1 MAYEGHDWQNDE
13 VITANLLNAMEDGI
27 EKGNS
32 DGITSVTVN
41 TLNAGES
48 ATASVSGGVLTL
60 GIPKG
65 DKGETGAAG
74 AQGPAGPAGPVGPKG
89 DKGDPGTA
97 GAAGPKGDKGD
108 PGAQGPAGPKGEK
121 GDTGLQGPAGA
132 PGAAGLQGPQ
142 GPIGPAGPKGDTGA
156 AGTAGLGVKTI
167 TLTTDST
174 GKVVSGKWIDTTDGQ
189 HEIIVSTVG
198 A

>member
-13 VITANLLNAMEDGI
+13 VITADLLNAMEDGI

-41 TLNAGES
+41 TLEAGES

-65 DKGETGAAG
+65 DTGAAG
-74 AQGPAGPAGPVGPKG
+74 AQGPAGPAGP
-89 DKGDPGTA
+89 
-97 GAAGPKGDKGD
+97 
-108 PGAQGPAGPKGEK
+108 AGPKGEK
-121 GDTGLQGPAGA
+121 GATGLQGPAGA
-132 PGAAGLQGPQ
+132 PGA
-142 GPIGPAGPKGDTGA
+142 TGA
-156 AGTAGLGVKTI
+156 AGAAGLGVKAI
-167 TLTTDST
+167 ALTTDST
-174 GKVVSGKWIDTTDGQ
+174 GKVTSGKWTDTADGQ
-189 HEIIVSTVG
+189 HDIIVSTAG

>member
-1 MAYEGHDWQNDE
+1 MAYEGHNWQNDE

-41 TLNAGES
+41 TLDAGES

-65 DKGETGAAG
+65 DKGDTGAAG
-74 AQGPAGPAGPVGPKG
+74 AQGPAGPA
-89 DKGDPGTA
+89 
-97 GAAGPKGDKGD
+97 
-108 PGAQGPAGPKGEK
+108 GPAGPKGEK

-132 PGAAGLQGPQ
+132 PGAAG
-142 GPIGPAGPKGDTGA
+142 A
-156 AGTAGLGVKTI
+156 AGAAGLGVKTI
-167 TLTTDST
+167 VLTTDST
-174 GKVVSGKWIDTTDGQ
+174 GKVTSGKWTDTTDGQ
-189 HEIIVSTVG
+189 HDIIVSTAG

>member
-32 DGITSVTVN
+32 DSITSVTVN

-48 ATASVSGGVLTL
+48 ATASIGGGVLTL

-65 DKGETGAAG
+65 EKGDTGAAG

-89 DKGDPGTA
+89 DKGDTGL
-97 GAAGPKGDKGD
+97 
-108 PGAQGPAGPKGEK
+108 QGPAGPKGA
-121 GDTGLQGPAGA
+121 AGA
-132 PGAAGLQGPQ
+132 TGAVGPQ
-142 GPIGPAGPKGDTGA
+142 GPVGPAGPKGDAGA

-167 TLTTDST
+167 TFTTDST
-174 GKVVSGKWIDTTDGQ
+174 GKVTSGKWTDTADSQ

>member
-1 MAYEGHDWQNDE
+1 MAYEGHDWQDDE

-60 GIPKG
+60 GVPKG
-65 DKGETGAAG
+65 DKGDTGAAG
-74 AQGPAGPAGPVGPKG
+74 AQGPAGPAGPTGPKG
-89 DKGDPGTA
+89 ETGARGAA
-97 GAAGPKGDKGD
+97 GAAG
-108 PGAQGPAGPKGEK
+108 A
-121 GDTGLQGPAGA
+121 
-132 PGAAGLQGPQ
+132 
-142 GPIGPAGPKGDTGA
+142 
-156 AGTAGLGVKTI
+156 AGLGVKTI
-167 TLTTDST
+167 ALTTDST
-174 GKVVSGKWIDTTDGQ
+174 GKVTSGKWTDTADGQ
-189 HEIIVSTVG
+189 HDIVVSTVG

>member
-48 ATASVSGGVLTL
+48 ATASISGGVLTL

-65 DKGETGAAG
+65 DKGDTGAAG
-74 AQGPAGPAGPVGPKG
+74 PQGPAGPKGATGEQGPQGL
-89 DKGDPGTA
+89 T
-97 GAAGPKGDKGD
+97 GPKGDKGD
-108 PGAQGPAGPKGEK
+108 PGAAGAPGAKGEK
-121 GDTGLQGPAGA
+121 GDPGAQGP
-132 PGAAGLQGPQ
+132 
-142 GPIGPAGPKGDTGA
+142 
-156 AGTAGLGVKTI
+156 AGLGVKTI

-174 GKVVSGKWIDTTDGQ
+174 GKVTSGKWTDTADGQ

>member
-27 EKGNS
+27 ETGNS
-32 DGITSVTVN
+32 DGITSVIVN
-41 TLNAGES
+41 TLNAGEN

-65 DKGETGAAG
+65 DKGDTGAAG
-74 AQGPAGPAGPVGPKG
+74 AQGPAGPAGL
-89 DKGDPGTA
+89 T
-97 GAAGPKGDKGD
+97 
-108 PGAQGPAGPKGEK
+108 GPKGE
-121 GDTGLQGPAGA
+121 TGAAGAPGAAGPAGA
-132 PGAAGLQGPQ
+132 PGAAGA
-142 GPIGPAGPKGDTGA
+142 AGP
-156 AGTAGLGVKTI
+156 AGLGVKTI

-174 GKVVSGKWIDTTDGQ
+174 GKVTSGKWTDTADGQ

>member
-13 VITANLLNAMEDGI
+13 VITADLLNAMEDGI

-32 DGITSVTVN
+32 DGITSVAVN
-41 TLNAGES
+41 TLDAGKS

-65 DKGETGAAG
+65 DKGDTGATGATG
-74 AQGPAGPAGPVGPKG
+74 AQGPAGPAGP
-89 DKGDPGTA
+89 T
-97 GAAGPKGDKGD
+97 
-108 PGAQGPAGPKGEK
+108 GPKGE
-121 GDTGLQGPAGA
+121 TGPAGA
-132 PGAAGLQGPQ
+132 PGAAGAAGAR
-142 GPIGPAGPKGDTGA
+142 GPAGPAGPTGPKGETGATGAPGA
-156 AGTAGLGVKTI
+156 AGAAGAAGLGVKTI

-174 GKVVSGKWIDTTDGQ
+174 GKVISGKWTDTTNGQ
-189 HEIIVSTVG
+189 HEIIMSTAG

>member
-13 VITANLLNAMEDGI
+13 VITANLLNAMEAGI
-27 EKGNS
+27 EEGNS

-41 TLNAGES
+41 TLNAGEG

-65 DKGETGAAG
+65 DKGDTGAAG
-74 AQGPAGPAGPVGPKG
+74 PQGPAGPKG
-89 DKGDPGTA
+89 ATGEQGRQGLT
-97 GAAGPKGDKGD
+97 GPKGDKGD
-108 PGAQGPAGPKGEK
+108 PGAAGAPGTKGEK
-121 GDTGLQGPAGA
+121 GNPGAQGP
-132 PGAAGLQGPQ
+132 
-142 GPIGPAGPKGDTGA
+142 
-156 AGTAGLGVKTI
+156 AGLGVKTI

-174 GKVVSGKWIDTTDGQ
+174 GKVTSGKWTDTADGQ

>member
-13 VITANLLNAMEDGI
+13 VITADLLNAMEVGI

-41 TLNAGES
+41 TLDAGES

-65 DKGETGAAG
+65 DKGDTGATGAQGPKGGTGAAG
-74 AQGPAGPAGPVGPKG
+74 AQGPA
-89 DKGDPGTA
+89 
-97 GAAGPKGDKGD
+97 
-108 PGAQGPAGPKGEK
+108 GPAGPKGEK

-132 PGAAGLQGPQ
+132 PGAAG
-142 GPIGPAGPKGDTGA
+142 A
-156 AGTAGLGVKTI
+156 AGAAGLGVKTI
-167 TLTTDST
+167 TLTTNST
-174 GKVVSGKWIDTTDGQ
+174 GKVTSGKWTDTADGK
-189 HEIIVSTVG
+189 HDIIVST
-198 A
+198 AEA

>member
-1 MAYEGHDWQNDE
+1 MAYKGHDWQNDE

-27 EKGNS
+27 ETGNS

-65 DKGETGAAG
+65 DKG
-74 AQGPAGPAGPVGPKG
+74 
-89 DKGDPGTA
+89 DKGDSGT
-97 GAAGPKGDKGD
+97 
-108 PGAQGPAGPKGEK
+108 
-121 GDTGLQGPAGA
+121 AGA

-142 GPIGPAGPKGDTGA
+142 GPIGPAGPKGDAGAAGLQGPQGPIGPAGPKGDAGA

-174 GKVVSGKWIDTTDGQ
+174 GKVTSGKWTDTADGQ

>member
-65 DKGETGAAG
+65 DKGDTGAAG
-74 AQGPAGPAGPVGPKG
+74 PQGPAGPKGATGEQGPQGLTGPKG
-89 DKGDPGTA
+89 E
-97 GAAGPKGDKGD
+97 KGD
-108 PGAQGPAGPKGEK
+108 PGAQGP
-121 GDTGLQGPAGA
+121 
-132 PGAAGLQGPQ
+132 
-142 GPIGPAGPKGDTGA
+142 
-156 AGTAGLGVKTI
+156 AGLGVKTI

-174 GKVVSGKWIDTTDGQ
+174 GKVTSGKWTDTADGQ

>member
-1 MAYEGHDWQNDE
+1 MAYEGHNWQNDE

-27 EKGNS
+27 KNGNS

-41 TLNAGES
+41 TLDAGES

-74 AQGPAGPAGPVGPKG
+74 AQGPAGPAGPTGPKG

-97 GAAGPKGDKGD
+97 GVAGPKGDKGD
-108 PGAQGPAGPKGEK
+108 SGAQGPVGPKGEK

-132 PGAAGLQGPQ
+132 PGAAG
-142 GPIGPAGPKGDTGA
+142 A
-156 AGTAGLGVKTI
+156 AGAAGLGVKTI

-174 GKVVSGKWIDTTDGQ
+174 GKVTSGKWTDTADGQ

>member
-1 MAYEGHDWQNDE
+1 MQRDE
-13 VITANLLNAMEDGI
+13 AIRAMEVGI

-32 DGITSVTVN
+32 DGITSVIVN

-65 DKGETGAAG
+65 DKGDTGAAG
-74 AQGPAGPAGPVGPKG
+74 AQGPAGPAGPTGPKG
-89 DKGDPGTA
+89 ETGAAGAP
-97 GAAGPKGDKGD
+97 GAAGPAGL
-108 PGAQGPAGPKGEK
+108 AGPKGEK

-132 PGAAGLQGPQ
+132 PGAAG
-142 GPIGPAGPKGDTGA
+142 A
-156 AGTAGLGVKTI
+156 AGAAGLGVKTI

-174 GKVVSGKWIDTTDGQ
+174 GKVISGKWTDTADGQ
-189 HEIIVSTVG
+189 HEIIVSTAG

>member
-65 DKGETGAAG
+65 DKGAT
-74 AQGPAGPAGPVGPKG
+74 
-89 DKGDPGTA
+89 
-97 GAAGPKGDKGD
+97 
-108 PGAQGPAGPKGEK
+108 
-121 GDTGLQGPAGA
+121 
-132 PGAAGLQGPQ
+132 
-142 GPIGPAGPKGDTGA
+142 GPAGPKGDTGQAGA
-156 AGTAGLGVKTI
+156 AGAAGAAGLGVKAI

-174 GKVVSGKWIDTTDGQ
+174 GKVVSGKWTDTAGGQ
-189 HEIIVSTVG
+189 HDIAVST
-198 A
+198 AEA

>member
-1 MAYEGHDWQNDE
+1 MAYKGHDWQNDE

-27 EKGNS
+27 ETGNS

-65 DKGETGAAG
+65 DKG
-74 AQGPAGPAGPVGPKG
+74 
-89 DKGDPGTA
+89 DKGDSGT
-97 GAAGPKGDKGD
+97 
-108 PGAQGPAGPKGEK
+108 
-121 GDTGLQGPAGA
+121 AGA

-142 GPIGPAGPKGDTGA
+142 GPIGPAGPKGDAGA

-174 GKVVSGKWIDTTDGQ
+174 GKVTSGKWTDTADGQ

>member
-1 MAYEGHDWQNDE
+1 MTYEGHDWQNDE
-13 VITANLLNAMEDGI
+13 VITANLLNAMEDAI

-65 DKGETGAAG
+65 DPGAQGPKGADGKTPTIGTNGNWFIGSEDTGKPSRGATGATG
-74 AQGPAGPAGPVGPKG
+74 APGAAGPAGPAGP
-89 DKGDPGTA
+89 
-97 GAAGPKGDKGD
+97 
-108 PGAQGPAGPKGEK
+108 KGE
-121 GDTGLQGPAGA
+121 TGLQGQQ
-132 PGAAGLQGPQ
+132 GLT
-142 GPIGPAGPKGDTGA
+142 GPAGPKGDTGA
-156 AGTAGLGVKTI
+156 AGAAGLGVKTI

-174 GKVVSGKWIDTTDGQ
+174 GNVTSGKWTDTADGQ
-189 HEIIVSTVG
+189 HDIIVRTAG

>member
-41 TLNAGES
+41 TLDAGES

-65 DKGETGAAG
+65 EKGDTGAAG
-74 AQGPAGPAGPVGPKG
+74 AQGPAGPAGPTGPKG
-89 DKGDPGTA
+89 ET
-97 GAAGPKGDKGD
+97 GAAGA
-108 PGAQGPAGPKGEK
+108 PGVAGPAGPAGPKGEK
-121 GDTGLQGPAGA
+121 GDTGLQGSAGA
-132 PGAAGLQGPQ
+132 PGAAGA
-142 GPIGPAGPKGDTGA
+142 AGP
-156 AGTAGLGVKTI
+156 AGLGVKTI

-174 GKVVSGKWIDTTDGQ
+174 GKVVSGKWTDTTDGQ
-189 HEIIVSTVG
+189 HDIAVS
-198 A
+198 AAEA

>member
-1 MAYEGHDWQNDE
+1 MAYESHNWQNDE
-13 VITANLLNAMEDGI
+13 VITADLLNAMEDGI

-65 DKGETGAAG
+65 DKGN
-74 AQGPAGPAGPVGPKG
+74 
-89 DKGDPGTA
+89 
-97 GAAGPKGDKGD
+97 
-108 PGAQGPAGPKGEK
+108 PGAQGPAGPKGETGATGTPGAQGPK
-121 GDTGLQGPAGA
+121 GNTGATGPKGADGVTPTIGTNGNWFIGSKDTGKPSR
-132 PGAAGLQGPQ
+132 GAAG
-142 GPIGPAGPKGDTGA
+142 A
-156 AGTAGLGVKTI
+156 AGAAGLGVKTI

-174 GKVVSGKWIDTTDGQ
+174 GKVTSGKWTDTANGQ
-189 HEIIVSTVG
+189 HDIIVSTVG

>member
-41 TLNAGES
+41 TLEAGES

-65 DKGETGAAG
+65 DKG
-74 AQGPAGPAGPVGPKG
+74 
-89 DKGDPGTA
+89 DPGA
-97 GAAGPKGDKGD
+97 PGVAGPKGEQGD
-108 PGAQGPAGPKGEK
+108 PGAIGPQGPAGPKGEK

-132 PGAAGLQGPQ
+132 PGAAG
-142 GPIGPAGPKGDTGA
+142 A
-156 AGTAGLGVKTI
+156 AGAAGLGVKTI

-174 GKVVSGKWIDTTDGQ
+174 GKVVSGKWIDTADGQ
-189 HEIIVSTVG
+189 HDIIVSTAG

>member
-65 DKGETGAAG
+65 EKGETGL
-74 AQGPAGPAGPVGPKG
+74 QGPAGPKGATGERGPQGIAGPAGPKG
-89 DKGDPGTA
+89 ENGDPGTA
-97 GAAGPKGDKGD
+97 GA
-108 PGAQGPAGPKGEK
+108 PGA
-121 GDTGLQGPAGA
+121 
-132 PGAAGLQGPQ
+132 
-142 GPIGPAGPKGDTGA
+142 
-156 AGTAGLGVKTI
+156 AGLGVKTI

-174 GKVVSGKWIDTTDGQ
+174 GNVVSGKWTDTIDGQ
-189 HEIIVSTVG
+189 HDIIVSAAG

>member
-1 MAYEGHDWQNDE
+1 MAYEGHNWQNDE

-65 DKGETGAAG
+65 DKGDTGAA
-74 AQGPAGPAGPVGPKG
+74 GPAGPAGPKGEQGDTGAAGP
-89 DKGDPGTA
+89 A

-108 PGAQGPAGPKGEK
+108 PGAQGPAGPKGEQ
-121 GDTGLQGPAGA
+121 GDTGQQGPAGA
-132 PGAAGLQGPQ
+132 AGA
-142 GPIGPAGPKGDTGA
+142 TGA
-156 AGTAGLGVKTI
+156 AGAAGLGVKTI
-167 TLTTDST
+167 TLTTDSN
-174 GKVVSGKWIDTTDGQ
+174 GKVTSGEWTDTDNGQ
-189 HEIIVSTVG
+189 HEIIVSPVG

>member
-13 VITANLLNAMEDGI
+13 VITADLLNAMEDGI

-60 GIPKG
+60 GVPKG
-65 DKGETGAAG
+65 DKGDTGAAG
-74 AQGPAGPAGPVGPKG
+74 AQGPAGPAGP
-89 DKGDPGTA
+89 
-97 GAAGPKGDKGD
+97 AGPKGD
-108 PGAQGPAGPKGEK
+108 K

-132 PGAAGLQGPQ
+132 
-142 GPIGPAGPKGDTGA
+142 TGA
-156 AGTAGLGVKTI
+156 AGAAGAAGLGVKTI
-167 TLTTDST
+167 SLTTNST
-174 GKVVSGKWIDTTDGQ
+174 GKVTSGKWTDTADGQ
-189 HEIIVSTVG
+189 HDIVVST
-198 A
+198 AEA

>member
-13 VITANLLNAMEDGI
+13 VITADLLNAMEDGI

-65 DKGETGAAG
+65 DKGDPG
-74 AQGPAGPAGPVGPKG
+74 AQGLVGP
-89 DKGDPGTA
+89 
-97 GAAGPKGDKGD
+97 AGPKGDKGD
-108 PGAQGPAGPKGEK
+108 PGAAGTPGAQGATGLKGADGVTPTIGANENWFI
-121 GDTGLQGPAGA
+121 GSEDTGKPSRGAPGVAGA
-132 PGAAGLQGPQ
+132 PGAAGPQ
-142 GPIGPAGPKGDTGA
+142 GPAGQAGA
-156 AGTAGLGVKTI
+156 AGLGVKTI

-174 GKVVSGKWIDTTDGQ
+174 GKVTSGKWTDTADGQ
-189 HEIIVSTVG
+189 HDIIVSTAG

>member
-41 TLNAGES
+41 TLNTGES

-65 DKGETGAAG
+65 DKGDTGAPGAAG
-74 AQGPAGPAGPVGPKG
+74 PKG
-89 DKGDPGTA
+89 EKGDPGTA
-97 GAAGPKGDKGD
+97 GAPGAAGPAGPAGPKGDKGD
-108 PGAQGPAGPKGEK
+108 
-121 GDTGLQGPAGA
+121 
-132 PGAAGLQGPQ
+132 
-142 GPIGPAGPKGDTGA
+142 TGA
-156 AGTAGLGVKTI
+156 AGAAGLGVKTI

-174 GKVVSGKWIDTTDGQ
+174 GKVVSGKWIDTADGQ
-189 HEIIVSTVG
+189 HDIIVSTAG

>member
-1 MAYEGHDWQNDE
+1 MAYEGHNWQNDE
-13 VITANLLNAMEDGI
+13 VITADLLNAMEGGI

-41 TLNAGES
+41 TLDAGES

-65 DKGETGAAG
+65 EKGDTGAAG
-74 AQGPAGPAGPVGPKG
+74 A
-89 DKGDPGTA
+89 T
-97 GAAGPKGDKGD
+97 GAAGP
-108 PGAQGPAGPKGEK
+108 AGPAGPKGEK

-132 PGAAGLQGPQ
+132 TGA
-142 GPIGPAGPKGDTGA
+142 TGA
-156 AGTAGLGVKTI
+156 AGAAGLGVKTI
-167 TLTTDST
+167 ALTTDST
-174 GKVVSGKWIDTTDGQ
+174 GKVTSGKWTDTADGQ
-189 HEIIVSTVG
+189 HDIIVSTAG

>member
-13 VITANLLNAMEDGI
+13 VITADLLNAMEDGI

-41 TLNAGES
+41 TLDAGES
-48 ATASVSGGVLTL
+48 ATASVSRGILTL

-74 AQGPAGPAGPVGPKG
+74 AQGPAGPAGP
-89 DKGDPGTA
+89 
-97 GAAGPKGDKGD
+97 
-108 PGAQGPAGPKGEK
+108 QGPAGPKGEK

-132 PGAAGLQGPQ
+132 PGVA
-142 GPIGPAGPKGDTGA
+142 GA
-156 AGTAGLGVKTI
+156 AGAAGLGVKTI

-174 GKVVSGKWIDTTDGQ
+174 GKVMSGKWTDTVDSQ
-189 HEIIVSTVG
+189 HDIIVSTAG

>member
-1 MAYEGHDWQNDE
+1 MTYEGHDWQNDE

-32 DGITSVTVN
+32 DGITSATAN

-65 DKGETGAAG
+65 PKGDAG
-74 AQGPAGPAGPVGPKG
+74 AIGPAGPKG
-89 DKGDPGTA
+89 E
-97 GAAGPKGDKGD
+97 KGD
-108 PGAQGPAGPKGEK
+108 PGAQGPAG
-121 GDTGLQGPAGA
+121 A
-132 PGAAGLQGPQ
+132 PGAAG
-142 GPIGPAGPKGDTGA
+142 A
-156 AGTAGLGVKTI
+156 AGLGVKTI

-174 GKVVSGKWIDTTDGQ
+174 GKVTSGKWTDTANGQ
-189 HEIIVSTVG
+189 HDIIVSTAG